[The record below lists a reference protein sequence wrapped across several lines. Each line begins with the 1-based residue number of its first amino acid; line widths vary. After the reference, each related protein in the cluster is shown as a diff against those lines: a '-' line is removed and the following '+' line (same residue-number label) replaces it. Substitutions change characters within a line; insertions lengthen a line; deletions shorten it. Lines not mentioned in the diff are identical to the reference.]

1 MPVEW
6 IHFAASFP
14 HLQVNLVLVNYN
26 DDLEIALELAETAD
40 AISLRRFRSLDLHI
54 ETKPD
59 RSPVTDADMA
69 VEQAIKEVLANKRS
83 EDGIVGE
90 EFGNSGS
97 TSRKWIIDPIDGT
110 ANYLR
115 GVPVWATL
123 IALSIDGK
131 AVLSVVSSPA
141 LGRRWWAAPGIA
153 KTSDID
159 GSIRDLK
166 VSGISTLE
174 NASLSYNN
182 LQLWDS
188 QGYLDRL
195 IPLSREVWR
204 TRAYGDFYSYMLLA
218 EGALDIVAEHD
229 LKLYDIAA
237 LVPIVEQAGG
247 RFTAIDGQLTE
258 DSSSVLATNGKLHD
272 TVQHKLT

>member
-1 MPVEW
+1 MTHSE
-6 IHFAASFP
+6 
-14 HLQVNLVLVNYN
+14 
-26 DDLEIALELAETAD
+26 DLALALELAEVAD
-40 AISLRRFRSLDLHI
+40 AISLARFRALDLHV

-59 RSPVTDADMA
+59 RSPVTDADRA
-69 VEQAIKEVLANKRS
+69 VELAIKEVLAAKRP

-110 ANYLR
+110 ANYMR

-123 IALSIDGK
+123 IALSVDGK
-131 AVLSVVSSPA
+131 AVVSVVSSPA

-159 GSIRDLK
+159 GSTRDLK
-166 VSGISTLE
+166 VSAIADLE

-188 QGYLDRL
+188 YGYLERL
-195 IPLSREVWR
+195 INLSRKVWR

-218 EGALDIVAEHD
+218 EGSLDIVAEHD

-247 RFTAIDGQLTE
+247 TFSAIDGELTE
-258 DSSSVLATNGKLHD
+258 ETTSVLATNGKLHE
-272 TVQHKLT
+272 TLLRELS

>member
-1 MPVEW
+1 VE
-6 IHFAASFP
+6 
-14 HLQVNLVLVNYN
+14 L
-26 DDLEIALELAETAD
+26 
-40 AISLRRFRSLDLHI
+40 
-54 ETKPD
+54 
-59 RSPVTDADMA
+59 
-69 VEQAIKEVLANKRS
+69 AIKEVLAAKRPD
-83 EDGIVGE
+83 DGIVGE

-97 TSRKWIIDPIDGT
+97 TTRKWIIDPIDGT
-110 ANYLR
+110 ANYMR

-123 IALSIDGK
+123 IALSVDGK
-131 AVLSVVSSPA
+131 AVVSVVSSPA

-153 KTSDID
+153 KTSDLD

-166 VSGISTLE
+166 VSAIAELE

-188 QGYLDRL
+188 YGYLDRL
-195 IPLSREVWR
+195 IGLSRKVWR

-218 EGALDIVAEHD
+218 EGSLDIVAEHD

-247 RFTAIDGQLTE
+247 TFSAIDGQLKE
-258 DSSSVLATNGKLHD
+258 DSSSVLATNSHLH
-272 TVQHKLT
+272 QILLTNLK

>member
-1 MPVEW
+1 M
-6 IHFAASFP
+6 
-14 HLQVNLVLVNYN
+14 NYQE
-26 DDLEIALELAETAD
+26 DLELALELAEIAD
-40 AISLRRFRSLDLHI
+40 AISLARFRALDLHV

-59 RSPVTDADMA
+59 RSPVTDADRA
-69 VEQAIKEVLANKRS
+69 VELAIKEVLEAKRPD
-83 EDGIVGE
+83 DGIVGE

-97 TSRKWIIDPIDGT
+97 TTRKWIIDPIDGT
-110 ANYLR
+110 ANYMR

-123 IALSIDGK
+123 IALSVDGK
-131 AVLSVVSSPA
+131 AVVSVVSSPA

-153 KTSDID
+153 QTSDLD

-166 VSGISTLE
+166 VSAIAELE

-188 QGYLDRL
+188 YGYLDRL
-195 IPLSREVWR
+195 IGLSRKVWR

-218 EGALDIVAEHD
+218 EGSLDIVAEHD

-247 RFTAIDGQLTE
+247 TFSAIDGELTE
-258 DSSSVLATNGKLHD
+258 ATTSVLATNGKLHE
-272 TVQHKLT
+272 TLLRELS

>member
-1 MPVEW
+1 MTY
-6 IHFAASFP
+6 S
-14 HLQVNLVLVNYN
+14 
-26 DDLEIALELAETAD
+26 DDLALALELADIAD
-40 AISLRRFRSLDLHI
+40 AISLARFRALDLHV

-59 RSPVTDADMA
+59 RSPVTDADRA
-69 VEQAIKEVLANKRS
+69 VELAIKEILAAKRGD
-83 EDGIVGE
+83 DGIVGE

-110 ANYLR
+110 ANYMR

-123 IALSIDGK
+123 IALSVDGK
-131 AVLSVVSSPA
+131 AVVSVVSSPA

-159 GSIRDLK
+159 GSVRDLK
-166 VSGISTLE
+166 VSAVASLE

-188 QGYLDRL
+188 YGYLDSL
-195 IPLSREVWR
+195 IALSRKVWR

-218 EGALDIVAEHD
+218 EGSVDIVAEHD

-247 RFTAIDGQLTE
+247 RFTAIDGPLTE
-258 DSSSVLATNGKLHD
+258 ETSSVLATNGKLHD
-272 TVQHKLT
+272 TLGALLT